1 MAYIYQIIN
10 DINDKVYVGKTEFSI
25 EKRWKEHCKDYKRKH
40 CEKRPLYDAMNKY
53 GVEHFHI
60 SLLEETDLP
69 EEREIYWIEKLQS
82 FKYGYNATL
91 GGDSKRYLDYELIIK
106 TYLQV
111 LNIAETARLC
121 QAHPDSVKNI
131 LELNDIPIVPS
142 SVVSAKKLQK
152 QIGMYDKQNNLIK
165 TFPSISDAARFLI
178 ENNLTIM
185 ENPSKIVPNI
195 SRCAKGRRK
204 TAFGYCWK
212 YL

>member
-1 MAYIYQIIN
+1 M
-10 DINDKVYVGKTEFSI
+10 
-25 EKRWKEHCKDYKRKH
+25 
-40 CEKRPLYDAMNKY
+40 
-53 GVEHFHI
+53 
-60 SLLEETDLP
+60 
-69 EEREIYWIEKLQS
+69 
-82 FKYGYNATL
+82 
-91 GGDSKRYLDYELIIK
+91 
-106 TYLQV
+106 
-111 LNIAETARLC
+111 C